1 MTNSLPMKT
10 RAMMYEQQLDH
21 LPRLVD
27 EMYRRIETLAPK
39 RYAGIVHDSD
49 TTDAGRPAAA
59 HLHVMME
66 FQNPRS
72 LNSIAKLLGDKPE
85 RIEAWKAGVENG
97 FSYLCHRTDGARSK
111 HQYDPKN
118 VRSNFDYPALL
129 ASIESRVARTRSHS
143 SIKVLLDDLL
153 EGRIDKESL
162 ISQLSGSEYAR
173 T

>member
-72 LNSIAKLLGDKPE
+72 LNSIAKLLGDKLE

-111 HQYDPKN
+111 HQYDPKSCAPISITQ
-118 VRSNFDYPALL
+118 RYLLLLSRALL
-129 ASIESRVARTRSHS
+129 ERGPIAASKSFSMTFSKVVSTRSP
-143 SIKVLLDDLL
+143 
-153 EGRIDKESL
+153 
-162 ISQLSGSEYAR
+162 
-173 T
+173 

>member
-97 FSYLCHRTDGARSK
+97 FFLPVPQNGWRTIQAS
-111 HQYDPKN
+111 
-118 VRSNFDYPALL
+118 VRPQNRALQFRL
-129 ASIESRVARTRSHS
+129 PSATCF
-143 SIKVLLDDLL
+143 
-153 EGRIDKESL
+153 
-162 ISQLSGSEYAR
+162 Y
-173 T
+173 

>member
-97 FSYLCHRTDGARSK
+97 FPTCATERMAHDPSISTTPKSCAPISITQRYLLLLSR
-111 HQYDPKN
+111 
-118 VRSNFDYPALL
+118 ALL
-129 ASIESRVARTRSHS
+129 ERGPIAASKSFSMTFSKVVSTRSP
-143 SIKVLLDDLL
+143 
-153 EGRIDKESL
+153 
-162 ISQLSGSEYAR
+162 
-173 T
+173 

>member
-72 LNSIAKLLGDKPE
+72 LNSIAKLLGGRCGKRFFLP
-85 RIEAWKAGVENG
+85 VPQNG
-97 FSYLCHRTDGARSK
+97 WRTIQAS
-111 HQYDPKN
+111 
-118 VRSNFDYPALL
+118 VRPQNRALQFRL
-129 ASIESRVARTRSHS
+129 PSATCF
-143 SIKVLLDDLL
+143 
-153 EGRIDKESL
+153 
-162 ISQLSGSEYAR
+162 Y
-173 T
+173 

>member
-72 LNSIAKLLGDKPE
+72 LNSIAKPLEINLSASRLGRQVWKTVFPTCATE
-85 RIEAWKAGVENG
+85 RMAHA
-97 FSYLCHRTDGARSK
+97 SK

-118 VRSNFDYPALL
+118 RALNFDYPALL
-129 ASIESRVARTRSHS
+129 ASIESRVARTR
-143 SIKVLLDDLL
+143 VP
-153 EGRIDKESL
+153 
-162 ISQLSGSEYAR
+162 
-173 T
+173 

>member
-72 LNSIAKLLGDKPE
+72 IASRSSLEINLSASRLGRQVWKTVFPTCATERMAHDPSISTTPKSCAPISITQRYLLLLS
-85 RIEAWKAGVENG
+85 R
-97 FSYLCHRTDGARSK
+97 
-111 HQYDPKN
+111 
-118 VRSNFDYPALL
+118 ALL
-129 ASIESRVARTRSHS
+129 ERGPIAASKSFSMTFSKVVSTRSP
-143 SIKVLLDDLL
+143 
-153 EGRIDKESL
+153 
-162 ISQLSGSEYAR
+162 
-173 T
+173 